1 MNSPDELDPDEIEA
15 RWSDLTAQLG
25 EISGKREAP
34 RSPSGGPRDYQ
45 VDEDDDEF
53 VPPEP
58 DARAFTARSVLGW
71 FLIAVG
77 LVGVLVVTLT
87 NTSGI
92 LGILCGV
99 IGMSGLVVLVTG
111 LPAHRDHDDDGAQ
124 V

>member
-25 EISGKREAP
+25 EISGKRESP
-34 RSPSGGPRDYQ
+34 RTPAEGPRDYL

-58 DARAFTARSVLGW
+58 DPRAFTSRSVLGW

-77 LVGVLVVTLT
+77 LVGVLVVTVT
-87 NTSGI
+87 AGSGFA
-92 LGILCGV
+92 GILCGL
-99 IGMSGLVVLVTG
+99 IGMSGLLILVTG
-111 LPAHRDHDDDGAQ
+111 LPEHRDPDDDGAR